1 MATGVLTNPQNFPP
15 YTGFQLYTPALTG
28 ATNDPVATYTTQFGK
43 FAIIGPLV
51 FFKFV
56 LVTSTMT
63 KSTLTDALRIT
74 LPLVSAT
81 NTGDVTVFKAR
92 VENATA
98 VANALQGEI
107 ASNTAYATFRNYA
120 ALATAGVQTTYA
132 ATDPGIGVLT
142 NTITFQGS
150 GFYEY

>member
-1 MATGVLTNPQNFPP
+1 MTGILDNPSFPP
-15 YTGFQLYTPALTG
+15 MYDWQAYTAALTG
-28 ATNDPVATYTTQFGK
+28 ATNDPVATYTTQVGK
-43 FAIIGPLV
+43 FFLIGPLC
-51 FFKFV
+51 FFKFN

-63 KSTLTDALRIT
+63 KSTLTDALRVT
-74 LPLVSAT
+74 LPLTAAT
-81 NTGDVTVFKAR
+81 LTGDVTVFKAR

-150 GFYEY
+150 GFYEYA